1 MANYK
6 EATDKEL
13 VSLLKEGNKE
23 AFAEIYDRYAM
34 PIYYKVNQI
43 LRDEEMS
50 KDLVQ
55 ELFTAIWTQADN
67 LWDDANLSGYLYVA
81 SRNRVL
87 KLIQKGKTKSDYLAE
102 LGKYSSTVSYDT
114 LDKLDEKEL
123 MLLVMEEIAK
133 LPLKMREVFQL
144 SRLEDLSHKEIAARL
159 QISEAT
165 VRKQIQYALRI
176 LKSKL
181 ANYSSLGI
189 LLLAL
194 FREN

>member
-55 ELFTAIWTQADN
+55 ELFTAIWTHADN